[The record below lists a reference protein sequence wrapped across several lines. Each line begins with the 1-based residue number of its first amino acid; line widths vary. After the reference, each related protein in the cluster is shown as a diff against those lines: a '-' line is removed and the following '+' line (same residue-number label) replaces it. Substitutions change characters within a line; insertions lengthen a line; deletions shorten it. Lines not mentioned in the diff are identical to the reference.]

1 MPNDKEG
8 YEEPPEL
15 DDEDE
20 AILDAIWDQI
30 GEEDG
35 EDEDGEDE

>member
-1 MPNDKEG
+1 MPNDKEN

-20 AILDAIWDQI
+20 AILDAIWDEI

-35 EDEDGEDE
+35 EVEEEDD